1 MGREGARVVREGA
14 RVVREGAR
22 VVRDGVREVVREGCY
37 HRPWLIRPGLA
48 RPVGYIHKVPN
59 ECRVLAQDH

>member
-1 MGREGARVVREGA
+1 M
-14 RVVREGAR
+14 VREGAR
-22 VVRDGVREVVREGCY
+22 VVRDGAREVVREGCY